1 MLRNLR
7 SRRRLRYGAFI
18 CAASSALLLLLSV
31 SLLYTRLSHSNAH
44 LHNYL
49 HRNPRPSNEVNYDSL
64 LSDSTN
70 DEILGGEDKIDALD
84 FVEEQQQEVDDLRSV
99 EVDEEEEPFD
109 QIKTSGYFFDHVSG
123 FIRKAFNKRSIEQWD
138 DGQAG
143 VFLGS
148 GTEDPSKTAFGS
160 DDVPVDEEVRRKAMQ
175 VMGIEDL
182 LMLKVGRRVSPLRE
196 GWGEWFDKKGDFLR
210 KDKMLK
216 SNLDALNPL
225 RNPLLQDPDG
235 VGVTGLT
242 RGDRIVQK
250 YLLNEFKRVPFPR
263 KKAFDISRAT
273 HGFK

>member
-7 SRRRLRYGAFI
+7 TRRRLRYGAFI

-31 SLLYTRLSHSNAH
+31 SLLYTRLSHSSAH

-49 HRNPRPSNEVNYDSL
+49 HRNPRHSRDGNYDSL
-64 LSDSTN
+64 LSDSVN
-70 DEILGGEDKIDALD
+70 DETLGSEDKIDALD
-84 FVEEQQQEVDDLRSV
+84 FVEEQQPEVDDLRSV
-99 EVDEEEEPFD
+99 EVAEEEEPFN
-109 QIKTSGYFFDHVSG
+109 QIKPSGYFFDHVSG
-123 FIRKAFNKRSIEQWD
+123 LIRSAFNKRSIEEWD
-138 DGQAG
+138 DGQVG
-143 VFLGS
+143 IFLGS
-148 GTEDPSKTAFGS
+148 GAEDPSKTAFGS

-182 LMLKVGRRVSPLRE
+182 LLLKVGRKVSPLRE
-196 GWGEWFDKKGDFLR
+196 GWGQWFDKKGDFLR

-216 SNLDALNPL
+216 SNLEVLNPL

-250 YLLNEFKRVPFPR
+250 YLLSEFKRVPFPR
-263 KKAFDISRAT
+263 KKAFDGSRGN
-273 HGFK
+273 HVS